1 MTEVPALTGLTTPV
15 DGLTVATA
23 VVAEAQVPPEIEALN
38 VEVEP
43 PVQSVEPPVT
53 VATLVGA
60 VTVTVAVVVA
70 FAQPPVPAIVY
81 VITEVPALAG
91 VTTPVDELIAAT
103 DEVAED
109 QDPPVTE
116 ELKVEVPLEQTAVVP
131 EIVPAEGAA
140 VTVTVAVVDAVA
152 QPPVPATV

>member
-1 MTEVPALTGLTTPV
+1 M
-15 DGLTVATA
+15 
-23 VVAEAQVPPEIEALN
+23 
-38 VEVEP
+38 
-43 PVQSVEPPVT
+43 
-53 VATLVGA
+53 VGA